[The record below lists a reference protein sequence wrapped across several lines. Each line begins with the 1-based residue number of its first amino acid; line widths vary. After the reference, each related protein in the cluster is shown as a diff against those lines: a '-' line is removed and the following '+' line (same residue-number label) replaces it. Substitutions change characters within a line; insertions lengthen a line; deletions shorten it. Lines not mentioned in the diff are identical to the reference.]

1 MILGIKFS
9 ALQQGRQGHS
19 KPALLS
25 WRARPWFRT
34 EPAVLSCNSSSYDWR
49 WSQLRQQLWAWHR
62 AENLRTKRFES
73 LAKMTLM
80 HRDAPVWHRKTFCVA
95 LHSLKITGGF
105 VASSQDRCHW
115 YHMKW
120 WIWFPAW
127 WIPWACWRQRTRGTL
142 YHATSIIERGAG
154 LGPRPSYF
162 IWLDNLLFIHLSGC
176 FSRTI

>member
-1 MILGIKFS
+1 MILGKFS
-9 ALQQGRQGHS
+9 ALQQGRQGCHS
-19 KPALLS
+19 KPGPCCPGAPGRGSAPNPRFWVATAAAMTGAGRNCGSSCGPGIALKT
-25 WRARPWFRT
+25 WGPNCEF
-34 EPAVLSCNSSSYDWR
+34 V
-49 WSQLRQQLWAWHR
+49 
-62 AENLRTKRFES
+62 
-73 LAKMTLM
+73 AKMTLM
-80 HRDAPVWHRKTFCVA
+80 HHDAPVWHRKTFCVA
-95 LHSLKITGGF
+95 LHSLHHRRFCCIIPG
-105 VASSQDRCHW
+105 RCHW

>member
-105 VASSQDRCHW
+105 VASSQDAATGT
-115 YHMKW
+115 
-120 WIWFPAW
+120 IWSGGSDFQLGESLELA
-127 WIPWACWRQRTRGTL
+127 GGK
-142 YHATSIIERGAG
+142 EREEHCIM
-154 LGPRPSYF
+154 LHQ
-162 IWLDNLLFIHLSGC
+162 LLSGG
-176 FSRTI
+176 RD